1 LPGAVQ
7 ANNIFASV
15 GFFGGFRQ
23 AVNEPEIQKLK
34 VVLDDFQINK

>member
-1 LPGAVQ
+1 LPGAAH
-7 ANNIFASV
+7 ANNIFASAR
-15 GFFGGFRQ
+15 FFGGFRQ